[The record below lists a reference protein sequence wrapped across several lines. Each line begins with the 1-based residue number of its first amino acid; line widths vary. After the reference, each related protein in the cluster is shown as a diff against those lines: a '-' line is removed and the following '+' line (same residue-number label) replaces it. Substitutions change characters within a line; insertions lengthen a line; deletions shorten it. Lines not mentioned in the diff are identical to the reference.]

1 MKEKCLKN
9 NAKHENEQVQKKG
22 LTNRSIW
29 HMLTDKKMTN
39 KSPKEKWWL
48 KNKGNKRH
56 KKWIKGKS

>member
-9 NAKHENEQVQKKG
+9 NAEHEDQQVQKKG

-29 HMLTDKKMTN
+29 HMLTDKKVTN

-48 KNKGNKRH
+48 KT
-56 KKWIKGKS
+56 KKIKGTKNE